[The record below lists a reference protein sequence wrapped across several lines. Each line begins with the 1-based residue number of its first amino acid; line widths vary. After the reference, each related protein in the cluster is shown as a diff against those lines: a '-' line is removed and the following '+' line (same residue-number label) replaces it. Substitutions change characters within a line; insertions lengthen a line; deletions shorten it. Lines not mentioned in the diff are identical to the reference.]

1 MNDITIRRPILWSSA
16 AATDP
21 GAVRAMNEDAIF
33 SNPGIGL
40 WAVADGMGGHE
51 AGDVASN
58 MIAESLDKIRAQTQL
73 DDFIST
79 IENSLKDVNRRLLD
93 YSHSQHE
100 GRLIGSTVA
109 ALFIMEQ
116 TGVCI
121 WAGDSR
127 LYRIRNSELKQMT
140 IDHSHV
146 SELLRDGL
154 ISPEEAENHPEA
166 NVITRAVGTYEHL
179 QLDVEVFDARVGDTF
194 LLCSDGLYNAVGHEK
209 ILSCLLNERVAD
221 SADSLIKAALH
232 NNAADN
238 VSVVVVKGTH
248 SNIAD

>member
-33 SNPGIGL
+33 SNPTIGL

-58 MIAESLDKIRAQTQL
+58 MIAESLNQIGAQAQV

-79 IENSLKDVNRRLLD
+79 IEDSIKAVNHRLLE
-93 YSHSQHE
+93 YAHSQHQ
-100 GRLIGSTVA
+100 GRIIGSTVA
-109 ALFIMEQ
+109 ILFIMEQ
-116 TGVCI
+116 TGVCL

-127 LYRIRNSELKQMT
+127 LYRLRNNELKQMT

-146 SELLRDGL
+146 SELVRDGL
-154 ISPEEAENHPEA
+154 ISLEEAESHPEA

-179 QLDVEVFDARVGDTF
+179 QLDIEVFDARVGDSF

-209 ILSCLLNERVAD
+209 ILSCLLNERVTTATD
-221 SADSLIKAALH
+221 CLIEAALH

-238 VSVVVVKGTH
+238 VSVVLVKGSH
-248 SNIAD
+248 SNITD